1 MSPAPVITMGYWCA
15 VASILAFAAVALASV
30 GDNALDGG
38 ERVVLVSPVLAPP
51 RDSGANNGALRARQ
65 FPVLV
70 LLSRQS
76 RPDNVREHDAK
87 SLDRNPRPIYVKVII
102 KYFYLSNIAII
113 PYIKLV

>member
-1 MSPAPVITMGYWCA
+1 MGYWCA

-30 GDNALDGG
+30 GDNSLDGG

-51 RDSGANNGALRARQ
+51 RDSGVSNGALRARQ

-76 RPDNVREHDAK
+76 SPDNVREHEAK
-87 SLDRNPRPIYVKVII
+87 SLDRHPRPIYVKVII
-102 KYFYLSNIAII
+102 KCFYLTKMEL
-113 PYIKLV
+113 YLTKYKKYKLV

>member
-1 MSPAPVITMGYWCA
+1 MGYWCA
-15 VASILAFAAVALASV
+15 VVSILAFVAVALASV
-30 GDNALDGG
+30 GDNTLDGG

-51 RDSGANNGALRARQ
+51 RDSGASNGALRARQ

-76 RPDNVREHDAK
+76 SPDNVREHEAK

-102 KYFYLSNIAII
+102 KWFLFDLNATL
-113 PYIKLV
+113 PYNKLV